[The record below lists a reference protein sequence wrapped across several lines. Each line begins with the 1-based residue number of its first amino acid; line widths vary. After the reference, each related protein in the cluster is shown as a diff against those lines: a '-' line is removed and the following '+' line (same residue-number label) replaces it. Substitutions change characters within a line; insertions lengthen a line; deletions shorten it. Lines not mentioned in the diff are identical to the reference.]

1 MNAQQIT
8 LVQTSFAQL
17 SADPDAAA
25 GIFYQQL
32 FALDPA
38 LRPMFTHTDMH
49 VQGRKL
55 MQMLAV
61 LVSALN
67 TPKRVFALGEEVGK
81 SHLKYGVTEAHY
93 ATVGQALLAA
103 IRQGLGEGYTPD
115 VDAAWKALYTSL
127 MFIVKQTAYAQ

>member
-1 MNAQQIT
+1 MNPQQIQ
-8 LVQTSFAQL
+8 LVQTSFATL
-17 SADPDAAA
+17 SHNPDAAA

-32 FALDPA
+32 FELDPT
-38 LRPMFTHTDMH
+38 LRPLFKHTDMH

-103 IRQGLGEGYTPD
+103 IEQGLGDDYTPD
-115 VDAAWKALYTSL
+115 VDAAWRALYTSL